1 MLEFA
6 ARVDWHAQEEF
17 LKVDMPVGV
26 QAANAQYECQYG
38 MVERPIQKNSRG
50 DEAKFE
56 SCTHRFV
63 RVADAAYAVA
73 VVNASTYGSDV
84 SPIHAETADGHARG
98 TMIRLSLLSAPL
110 YPDPRTDRGTPRL
123 RLERGRGCGYDRHA
137 CRGIASEHAG
147 VGRGSP
153 ASTPRAG
160 RIDRGRHRAR
170 LGQAGRRRFRRSDP
184 APVRGGR
191 RSRRG
196 RAASDRRIG
205 SGQHRGNGRDRIRC
219 A

>member
-1 MLEFA
+1 TDITLRPASRTLEFA

-84 SPIHAETADGHARG
+84 SPIHAE
-98 TMIRLSLLSAPL
+98 
-110 YPDPRTDRGTPRL
+110 
-123 RLERGRGCGYDRHA
+123 
-137 CRGIASEHAG
+137 
-147 VGRGSP
+147 
-153 ASTPRAG
+153 
-160 RIDRGRHRAR
+160 
-170 LGQAGRRRFRRSDP
+170 
-184 APVRGGR
+184 
-191 RSRRG
+191 
-196 RAASDRRIG
+196 
-205 SGQHRGNGRDRIRC
+205 
-219 A
+219 